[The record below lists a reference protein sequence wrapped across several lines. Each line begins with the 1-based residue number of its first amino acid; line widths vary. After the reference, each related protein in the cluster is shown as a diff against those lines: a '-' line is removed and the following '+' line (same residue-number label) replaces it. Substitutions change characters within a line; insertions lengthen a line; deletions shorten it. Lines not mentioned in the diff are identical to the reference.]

1 MPRYLPTVISDSQ
14 ISEMSRGFYTG
25 DGTRNGGVFSSGSG
39 LSSTASSGSAVSGS
53 SSGKSKK

>member
-1 MPRYLPTVISDSQ
+1 MPRYLPTMISDSQ

-39 LSSTASSGSAVSGS
+39 LSSTSSSGSAVSS